1 MKKMEID
8 VFDYASEIAH
18 GFNNGILLNSR
29 DQKFDT
35 MIIGWGALGRNWGK
49 PCFTVYVR
57 QKRFTHEQLDAN
69 PYFTIS
75 VPLEKLEP
83 KAFKVCGTLSGRD
96 VDKVK
101 EAGLHTVPAEKNG
114 VDGIKEAPLT
124 IECRIVYRQD
134 QTEDLYSQ
142 ENYERWYQND
152 PAGVHTMY
160 IGEVMDAYIIQDE
173 DQL

>member
-1 MKKMEID
+1 MAEK
-8 VFDYASEIAH
+8 
-18 GFNNGILLNSR
+18 
-29 DQKFDT
+29 QK
-35 MIIGWGALGRNWGK
+35 
-49 PCFTVYVR
+49 
-57 QKRFTHEQLDAN
+57 
-69 PYFTIS
+69 
-75 VPLEKLEP
+75 
-83 KAFKVCGTLSGRD
+83 TLSGRD

-101 EAGLHTVPAEKNG
+101 EAGLHTVPAEKSG

-173 DQL
+173 DKL